1 LEKLF
6 GPVLDAMRPI
16 VLLVQ
21 GVAIAAKIRRRHVL
35 FVVARILVR
44 LIRLAPDTRVGNC
57 CSNAEPNYERDA
69 EDDDSGIN

>member
-6 GPVLDAMRPI
+6 DPVLDAMRPI
-16 VLLVQ
+16 FLLVQ
-21 GVAIAAKIRRRHVL
+21 GVATAAKRHVL
-35 FVVARILVR
+35 LVVVPILVR
-44 LIRLAPDTRVGNC
+44 LVLVVAAPDTRVGNC